1 MVASGQ
7 AWIDK
12 LLLCIFLTKQT
23 QTVKQVQ
30 QQQQQTNA
38 SNYNYYIWWTALSIV
53 WSVVVVWT
61 LQDAIAILLWFT

>member
-1 MVASGQ
+1 MAASGQ

-12 LLLCIFLTKQT
+12 SLSCIFLTKQP
-23 QTVKQVQ
+23 QTVK

-53 WSVVVVWT
+53 WSVVAVWT